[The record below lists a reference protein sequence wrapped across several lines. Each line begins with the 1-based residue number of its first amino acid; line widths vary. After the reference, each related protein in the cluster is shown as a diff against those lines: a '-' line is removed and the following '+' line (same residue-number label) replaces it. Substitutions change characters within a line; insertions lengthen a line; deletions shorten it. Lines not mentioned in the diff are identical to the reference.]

1 MIIDHNLIDS
11 LLYGEEGLDLDF
23 KLEQYKF
30 IKGTDE
36 EKSELLKD
44 ILAFANSWRR
54 SDAFILIGVKEIKGN
69 KNEVIGITEKLDDAQ
84 IQQFVISKIQ
94 RPLTFSYRNHSF
106 EGKCVGIIHI
116 PVQERPFFLKI
127 NFGKLKKGNVYIRR
141 GSSTDIADPD
151 EISKMGKSTNFKNLD
166 LPILEVFF
174 ADRKNRMVLPDS
186 NPITS
191 LVLKTPRIEDIPDY
205 SYKSNNNF
213 IFEKPNHRYYRE
225 LTNFMIFYKLL
236 TPINFAIKNIGASV
250 ARDVRLEIK
259 IKDDKNIIKALD
271 ENIMPSVPESS
282 FFPHNFNYPELDKE
296 IPCDLT
302 VKKISD
308 YFLVEASV
316 EKVQPKNI
324 AWLKSR
330 LFLGAIQSNDFFLET
345 SIYSDDL
352 PNPIIK
358 NLFIKIESESK
369 SVDLEA
375 ILELEKE
382 RFKNSPK
389 YLELIKK
396 YSEKT

>member
-1 MIIDHNLIDS
+1 MIEHNLIDS
-11 LLYGEEGLDLDF
+11 LLYGEEGVDLDF

-30 IKGTDE
+30 IKGTDD
-36 EKSELLKD
+36 EKGELLKD

-54 SDAFILIGVKEIKGN
+54 SDAFILIGVKEIKGG
-69 KNEVIGITEKLDDAQ
+69 KSEVVGITEKLDDAQ
-84 IQQFVISKIQ
+84 IQQFVKSKIQ
-94 RPLTFSYRNHSF
+94 KPLAFSYQNDNF
-106 EGKCVGIIHI
+106 EGKCIGIIHI

-127 NFGKLKKGNVYIRR
+127 NFGKLKKGGVYIRR

-151 EISKMGKSTNFKNLD
+151 EIAEMGKSTIFKNLD

-174 ADRKNRMVLPDS
+174 ADKKNRIILPDS
-186 NPITS
+186 SPIRS
-191 LVLKTPRIEDIPDY
+191 LVLNTPRIEDIPDY
-205 SYKSNNNF
+205 NFKSDHKF
-213 IFEKPNHRYYRE
+213 YFEKPNHRYYRE

-236 TPINFAIKNIGASV
+236 TPINFAIKNIGAAV

-259 IKDDKNIIKALD
+259 IKDYNNIIKALD

-282 FFPHNFNYPELDKE
+282 FFPHGFTYPELDKE

-302 VKKISD
+302 VKKIAD

-330 LFLGAIQSNDFFLET
+330 LFLGAIRSNEFFLET

-358 NLFIKIESESK
+358 NLSIKIESESK
-369 SVDLEA
+369 SVDLGA
-375 ILELEKE
+375 IQELEKE